1 MRVGA
6 KPRLGIQGAM
16 SSDLVI
22 DELDLLGIGTP
33 APVPFAVAYAR
44 DLTPDDLVI
53 LDTVPAGETVTPVK
67 RLRFAHHT
75 LARLL
80 AGGKAP
86 AEAAAITGHAV
97 QRVRDLQSGDPA
109 FRELIAHYKSVI
121 DQQYMDAAAR
131 LAMLG
136 MTATEELQERIEE
149 SPGKFT
155 NRELKEV
162 IEMAFDRSA
171 APKKATSG
179 PSASNGA
186 GVNINVSFVPAQS
199 TQEPPVIE
207 VSATKQIEEQKK

>member
-1 MRVGA
+1 M
-6 KPRLGIQGAM
+6 P
-16 SSDLVI
+16 SDLVI
-22 DELDLLGIGTP
+22 DELDLLGIGAPPP
-33 APVPFAVAYAR
+33 APFAVAYSR
-44 DLTPDDLVI
+44 DLTPEDLII
-53 LDTVPAGETVTPVK
+53 LDTMPQGETVTPVK

-97 QRVRDLQSGDPA
+97 TRVYDLQNGDPA

-149 SPGKFT
+149 APGKFS

-171 APKKATSG
+171 APKKGA
-179 PSASNGA
+179 ASPQGGNGA

-199 TQEPPVIE
+199 TQEPTVIE
-207 VSATKQIEEQKK
+207 VSATKQIEEQKEWP